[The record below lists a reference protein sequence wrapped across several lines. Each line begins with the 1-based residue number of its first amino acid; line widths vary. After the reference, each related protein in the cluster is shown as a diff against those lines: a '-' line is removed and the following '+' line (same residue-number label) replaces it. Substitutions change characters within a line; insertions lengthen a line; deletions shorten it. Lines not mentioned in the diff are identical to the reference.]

1 MILEGFVAGEAK
13 PQGSKRGF
21 VTKTG
26 RVAMVEMAGNPLKQ
40 WRTAI
45 SWKMKGEAAKA
56 GWEKTD
62 APVSVKLIFQ
72 MRRPKKP
79 KYPDPVTRPDLDKL
93 SRAVLDALTDTGV
106 IWQDD
111 SQVVRLLAE
120 KHYARPGEEGVTIL
134 LWKTR

>member
-1 MILEGFVAGEAK
+1 MILEAFVPGEAK

-21 VTKTG
+21 VTKNG

-45 SWKMKGEAAKA
+45 SCKMKGEAAKI
-56 GWEKTD
+56 GWQLTE
-62 APVSVKLIFQ
+62 APVSVKLIFHLK
-72 MRRPKKP
+72 RPKKP
-79 KYPDPVTRPDLDKL
+79 RFMDPATRPDVDKL
-93 SRAVLDALTDTGV
+93 SRAVLDAITDSGV
-106 IWQDD
+106 IWRDD

-134 LWKTR
+134 LWMKQ

>member
-21 VTKTG
+21 VTKSG

-56 GWEKTD
+56 GWELTD
-62 APVSVKLIFQ
+62 APVSVKLTFELK
-72 MRRPKKP
+72 RPKKP
-79 KYPDPVTRPDLDKL
+79 KHPMPGTRPDLDKL
-93 SRAVLDALTDTGV
+93 TRAVLDALTDTGV
-106 IWQDD
+106 IWRDD
-111 SQVVRLLAE
+111 SQVVRVLAE
-120 KHYARPGEEGVTIL
+120 KKYARPGEEGVTIL
-134 LWKTR
+134 LWKTQ